1 MTLMKVMIITVFK
14 GSCRIIEINGVY
26 IFAQK
31 NILLISI
38 VIIEVGNG
46 S

>member
-1 MTLMKVMIITVFK
+1 M
-14 GSCRIIEINGVY
+14 Y

-38 VIIEVGNG
+38 AIIEVGNG
-46 S
+46 SWHTLRSTWDDGYTAHPI

>member
-14 GSCRIIEINGVY
+14 GAVEFEINGVY